1 MKDFSLKTRKMLE
14 LEHLLIVTS
23 FQEITISIWF
33 LKTPTEDV
41 LFQTI
46 TKLYTQIQKWKK
58 VF

>member
-33 LKTPTEDV
+33 LKIPTEDV